1 VWDSEMTAR
10 IVPQPGTLSP
20 IVFRQNLVFD
30 IATGTGLST
39 DTDGSRA
46 RIVISNIP
54 DAEIY
59 HNTFYNLRG
68 KAIGVADE
76 GPVVRADVINNIVQ
90 KAGNG
95 FSMGSVSIQARKH
108 KAV

>member
-1 VWDSEMTAR
+1 MTAR

-46 RIVISNIP
+46 RMVISSIP

-59 HNTFYNLRG
+59 HNTFYSYSATSHYLG
-68 KAIGVADE
+68 
-76 GPVVRADVINNIVQ
+76 
-90 KAGNG
+90 
-95 FSMGSVSIQARKH
+95 
-108 KAV
+108 

>member
-1 VWDSEMTAR
+1 MAAR

-20 IVFRQNLVFD
+20 IVFCRNLVFVV
-30 IATGTGLST
+30 ATGTGLST
-39 DTDGSRA
+39 DIDGSGA
-46 RIVISNIP
+46 GIVISNVR

-76 GPVVRADVINNIVQ
+76 GPVSRADVINNIVQ
-90 KAGNG
+90 KAGTG
-95 FSMGSVSIQARKH
+95 FSLGSVSIQARKH

>member
-1 VWDSEMTAR
+1 MTAR

-30 IATGTGLST
+30 IGTGLST

-46 RIVISNIP
+46 RLVISNIP

-76 GPVVRADVINNIVQ
+76 GPVVRADRINNIVQ

-95 FSMGSVSIQARKH
+95 FSMGSVSI
-108 KAV
+108 